1 MTTETPG
8 THAADSAPT
17 TPTVPALAHLR
28 FDVRGMTC
36 ASCVRRVERALS
48 GVDGVARASV
58 NLATEQASVEV
69 APGVDMEALRAAVDR
84 AGYAMRLPDAGEDED
99 VARDALEEERRREFR
114 SLATRTTFAL
124 VVAFG
129 EMGWMLLHEFGPALL
144 GWSWLHTIGHS
155 PYVNVVLFAFALPV
169 QVWAGAPFYAGAWR
183 VGRHG
188 STDMNSLIAL
198 GTSAAFLYSV
208 VVTFAP
214 GLFAHA
220 TQFDTTVVYET
231 ATAIIALVLLGRLL
245 EARAKGQTSDA
256 VRSLIALRPQ
266 TARVIEDGQEYEI
279 PVRAV
284 QAGDIV
290 LVRPSESIPVDGE
303 VTEGAAAIDESML
316 TGESVPVEKH
326 PGDSVFGATMNTN
339 GMLRIRATAVGAD
352 SALARIIRLVEEAQ
366 GSKAPIQA
374 LADRISAVFVPI
386 VIAIAAL
393 TFVAWYAFGPEP
405 AGTLAILNA
414 VSVLI
419 IACPCALGLA
429 TPTAIMVGMGRAAR
443 AGVLIRDA
451 EALEGARRID
461 TVVLDK
467 TGTITEGRPE
477 VTRIAVAA
485 GGPGPGLDETTLL
498 RLVASAERGSEHPY
512 AAAME
517 REATRRG
524 VALDWPLTFRALP
537 GLGVEAS
544 VALDGATRAL
554 LAGNA
559 DFMARQG
566 IDLAAPGATR
576 MAFEADRAAREGET
590 ALLVAVDGAVAG
602 MIAVADRIRASAR
615 DGVAA
620 LQVRGVQVVML
631 TGDGEATAR
640 AVAKQVGIAQVE
652 ANVKPEG
659 KAAIVQ
665 ALQRQGRVVAMVGDG
680 INDAPA
686 LAAADIGIAIG
697 GGTDVAME
705 TAPVTLMRADLGGV
719 AQAMAISGATMR
731 TMWQNLG
738 WAFGYNVALIP
749 IAAGAGYLLFGVILG
764 GAEVPAILTPIFGT
778 RGFLNPIV
786 AAAAMACSSVSVM
799 TNSLRLR
806 NARLR

>member
-1 MTTETPG
+1 MTTE
-8 THAADSAPT
+8 ARESARET
-17 TPTVPALAHLR
+17 PALEHLR
-28 FDVRGMTC
+28 FDIRGMTC
-36 ASCVRRVERALS
+36 ASCVRRVERALA
-48 GVDGVARASV
+48 GVEGVERASV
-58 NLATEQASVEV
+58 NLATEQASVE
-69 APGVDMEALRAAVDR
+69 AAASVDVQALRAAVDR
-84 AGYAMRLPDAGEDED
+84 AGYDLRLPEAGEDED
-99 VARDALEEERRREFR
+99 SARDALERERRRDFR
-114 SLATRTTFAL
+114 ALAVRTTLAL
-124 VVAFG
+124 AVAAG
-129 EMGWMLLHEFGPALL
+129 EMGWMLLHQFGPDLF
-144 GWSWLHTIGHS
+144 GWYWLHEVPVFPT
-155 PYVNVVLFAFALPV
+155 NVVLFLFALPV
-169 QVWAGAPFYAGAWR
+169 QVWAGASFYTGAWR

-188 STDMNSLIAL
+188 AADMNTLIAI
-198 GTSAAFLYSV
+198 GTSAAFLYSM

-214 GLFAHA
+214 GLFANA
-220 TQFDTTVVYET
+220 AQFDTEAYYET
-231 ATAIIALVLLGRLL
+231 ATAIIGLVLLGRLL

-266 TARVIEDGQEYEI
+266 TARIFEDGQEYEI

-290 LVRPSESIPVDGE
+290 IVRPSERVPVDGE
-303 VTEGAAAIDESML
+303 VIEGAAAVDESML

-339 GMLRIRATAVGAD
+339 GMLRVRATAVGAD
-352 SALARIIRLVEEAQ
+352 SALARIIRLVEDAQ

-374 LADRISAVFVPI
+374 LADRIAAVFVPVVI
-386 VIAIAAL
+386 VIAIA
-393 TFVAWYAFGPEP
+393 TFIAWWAFGPEP

-443 AGVLIRDA
+443 LGVLIRDA
-451 EALEGARRID
+451 EALEVARRID

-477 VTRIAVAA
+477 VTRIALAPDAA
-485 GGPGPGLDETTLL
+485 LDEASLL

-517 REATRRG
+517 REAERRG
-524 VALDWPLTFRALP
+524 LALDWPLTFLALP
-537 GLGVEAS
+537 GLGVEAT
-544 VALDGATRAL
+544 VVLDGVTHTL

-559 DFMARQG
+559 DFMAQRG
-566 IDLAAPGATR
+566 IDATTR
-576 MAFEADRAAREGET
+576 GGLRLAFESDRATQQGET
-590 ALLVAVDGAVAG
+590 ALLVAVDGAAAG
-602 MIAVADRIRASAR
+602 MIAVADRVRATAL

-620 LQVRGVQVVML
+620 LRVRGVQVVIL

-640 AVAKQVGIAQVE
+640 AVAKQVGIDQVE

-659 KAAIVQ
+659 KAAVVQ

-697 GGTDVAME
+697 GGTDIAME

-719 AQAMAISGATMR
+719 AQAIAISHATMR

-749 IAAGAGYLLFGVILG
+749 VAAGAGYLLFGVVLG
-764 GAEVPAILTPIFGT
+764 GAEVPWFLTPIFGQ
-778 RGFLNPIV
+778 RGFLNPII
-786 AAAAMACSSVSVM
+786 AAAAMAFSSVSVM

-806 NARLR
+806 SARLR

>member
-1 MTTETPG
+1 MTTNTPVSPSG
-8 THAADSAPT
+8 EP
-17 TPTVPALAHLR
+17 VPALEHLR

-36 ASCVRRVERALS
+36 ASCVRRVEKALATVP
-48 GVDGVARASV
+48 GVERASV
-58 NLATEQASVEV
+58 NLATEQATVELGAAVDV
-69 APGVDMEALRAAVDR
+69 AALRAAVDH
-84 AGYAMRLPDAGEDED
+84 AGYDLRLPDAAEDED
-99 VARDALEEERRREFR
+99 TARDAMEQERRREFR
-114 SLATRTTFAL
+114 ALAVRTAFAL
-124 VVAFG
+124 AVAG
-129 EMGWMLLHEFGPALL
+129 GQMVWMLVHLYGPDLL
-144 GWSWLHTIGHS
+144 GWHWVHDLPAFG
-155 PYVNVVLFAFALPV
+155 VNLALFATALPV
-169 QVWAGAPFYAGAWR
+169 QIWAGAPFYVGAWR

-188 STDMNSLIAL
+188 STDMNTLIAL
-198 GTSAAFLYSV
+198 GTSVAFLYSM

-214 GLFAHA
+214 GLLASGG
-220 TQFDTTVVYET
+220 QFELMVTYDT
-231 ATAIIALVLLGRLL
+231 ATAIIGLVLLGRLL

-256 VRSLIALRPQ
+256 VRALIALRPQ
-266 TARVIEDGQEYEI
+266 TARILEDGQEYEI

-284 QAGDIV
+284 QAGDVV
-290 LVRPSESIPVDGE
+290 LVRPAERIPVDGE
-303 VTEGAAAIDESML
+303 VIEGAAAVDESML

-326 PGDSVFGATMNTN
+326 AGDSVFGATMNTN
-339 GMLRIRATAVGAD
+339 GMLRVRATAVGAD
-352 SALARIIRLVEEAQ
+352 SALARIIRLVEDAQ

-374 LADRISAVFVPI
+374 LADRIAAIFVPA
-386 VIAIAAL
+386 VIGVAL
-393 TFVAWYAFGPEP
+393 VTLVVWWTFGPEP

-443 AGVLIRDA
+443 LGVLIRDA
-451 EALEGARRID
+451 EALEVARRID

-477 VTRIAVAA
+477 VTRIAV
-485 GGPGPGLDETTLL
+485 GPDAPGTGALDEDTLL

-517 REATRRG
+517 REAERRG
-524 VALDWPLTFRALP
+524 LALEWPLTFKALP
-537 GLGVEAS
+537 GLGVEAT
-544 VALDGATRAL
+544 VALDGTTRTL

-559 DFMARQG
+559 DFMRQQG
-566 IDLAAPGATR
+566 IDGTTR
-576 MAFEADRAAREGET
+576 GGMRLAFEADQAAQQGET
-590 ALLVAVDGAVAG
+590 ALLVAVDGTPAG
-602 MIAVADRIRASAR
+602 MIAVADRVRPSAR

-640 AVAKQVGIAQVE
+640 AVAKQVGIDQVE
-652 ANVKPEG
+652 GNVKPEG

-665 ALQRQGRVVAMVGDG
+665 QLRAQGRVVAMVGDG

-686 LAAADIGIAIG
+686 LAAADLGIAIG
-697 GGTDVAME
+697 GGTDIAME

-719 AQAMAISGATMR
+719 AQAMGVSAATMR

-749 IAAGAGYLLFGVILG
+749 VAAGAGYLLFTGLLG
-764 GAEVPAILTPIFGT
+764 TEVPTLLQPIFGE
-778 RGFLNPIV
+778 RGFLNPI
-786 AAAAMACSSVSVM
+786 AAAGAMAFSSVSVM

>member
-1 MTTETPG
+1 MTTEMREPESP
-8 THAADSAPT
+8 DR
-17 TPTVPALAHLR
+17 VPALEHLR

-36 ASCVRRVERALS
+36 ASCVRRVERALT
-48 GVDGVARASV
+48 GVEGVTSASV

-69 APGVDMEALRAAVDR
+69 APGVPVDALRAAVDR
-84 AGYAMRLPDAGEDED
+84 AGYDLRVPDAGEDED
-99 VARDALEEERRREFR
+99 AVRDTLERERARVFR
-114 SLATRTTFAL
+114 GLAIRTTFAL
-124 VVAFG
+124 VVAAI
-129 EMGWMLLHEFGPALL
+129 EMGWMLLHTYGPDLFG
-144 GWSWLHTIGHS
+144 WYWLHTIGHS
-155 PYVNVVLFAFALPV
+155 PYLNPALFALTLPV
-169 QVWAGAPFYAGAWR
+169 QVWAGAPFYRGAWR
-183 VGRHG
+183 IGRHG
-188 STDMNSLIAL
+188 ATDMNTLIAL
-198 GTSAAFLYSV
+198 GTSVAFVYST

-214 GLFAHA
+214 QVFAEA
-220 TQFDTTVVYET
+220 SQFELHVQFE
-231 ATAIIALVLLGRLL
+231 ASAAIIGLVLLGRLL

-256 VRSLIALRPQ
+256 VRALIALRPE
-266 TARVIEDGQEYEI
+266 TARVVEDGEEFEI

-284 QAGDIV
+284 QVGDVV
-290 LVRPSESIPVDGE
+290 LVRPSERVPVDGE
-303 VTEGAAAIDESML
+303 VVEGAAAIDESML

-326 PGDSVFGATMNTN
+326 PGDHVFGATMNTN
-339 GMLRIRATAVGAD
+339 GLLRVRATAVGAD
-352 SALARIIRLVEEAQ
+352 SALARIIRLVEDAQ

-374 LADRISAVFVPI
+374 LADRIAAVFVPVVI
-386 VIAIAAL
+386 LIAIA
-393 TFVAWYAFGPEP
+393 TFLVWWVFGPQP

-443 AGVLIRDA
+443 LGVLIRDA
-451 EALEGARRID
+451 EALEVARRID

-467 TGTITEGRPE
+467 TGTITEGRPD
-477 VTRIAVAA
+477 VTRIALTPDVKF
-485 GGPGPGLDETTLL
+485 DEPTLL

-517 REATRRG
+517 REANRRG
-524 VALDWPLTFRALP
+524 LALDWPLTFRALP

-544 VALDGATRAL
+544 VSLDGTSHAL
-554 LAGNA
+554 LVGNA
-559 DFMARQG
+559 DFLAQQG
-566 IDLAAPGATR
+566 IPTATR
-576 MAFEADRAAREGET
+576 GGMRLAFEADRATQQGET
-590 ALLVAVDGAVAG
+590 ALLVAVDGVPAG
-602 MIAVADRIRASAR
+602 MIAVADRVRATAL

-640 AVAKQVGIAQVE
+640 AVAKQVGIDQIE

-665 ALQRQGRVVAMVGDG
+665 ALRAQGRVVAMVGDG

-686 LAAADIGIAIG
+686 LAAVDLGIAIG
-697 GGTDVAME
+697 GGTDIAME

-719 AQAMAISGATMR
+719 AQAMGLSAATMR

-749 IAAGAGYLLFGVILG
+749 IAAGAGYLLFHVALA
-764 GAEVPAILTPIFGT
+764 GAAVPAILQPIFGT
-778 RGFLNPIV
+778 QGFLNPVI
-786 AAAAMACSSVSVM
+786 AAAAMALSSVSVM

-806 NARLR
+806 SARLR

>member
-1 MTTETPG
+1 MTTDTRSPD
-8 THAADSAPT
+8 AAPT
-17 TPTVPALAHLR
+17 FEHLR
-28 FDVRGMTC
+28 FDIRGMTC

-48 GVDGVARASV
+48 AVEGVESASV

-69 APGVDMEALRAAVDR
+69 APNVAVEALCAAVDR
-84 AGYAMRLPDAGEDED
+84 AGYDLRLPDANEDED
-99 VARDALEEERRREFR
+99 TARDILEQERRRAFR
-114 SLATRTTFAL
+114 SLAVRTAFAL
-124 VVAFG
+124 TIAFG
-129 EMGWMLLHEFGPALL
+129 EMAWMLLHEFGPDLF
-144 GWSWLHTIGHS
+144 GWYWLHSIGHG
-155 PYVNVVLFAFALPV
+155 YENTVLFLFALPV
-169 QVWAGAPFYAGAWR
+169 QVWAGASFYVGAWR

-188 STDMNSLIAL
+188 ATDMNTLIAI
-198 GTSAAFLYSV
+198 GTSAAFSYSM

-214 GLFAHA
+214 GLFANA
-220 TQFDTTVVYET
+220 AQFDTQVYYDS
-231 ATAIIALVLLGRLL
+231 ATAIIGLVLLGRLL

-266 TARVIEDGQEYEI
+266 TARIFEDGQEYEI

-290 LVRPSESIPVDGE
+290 IVRPSERVPVDGE
-303 VTEGAAAIDESML
+303 VIEGAAAIDESML

-339 GMLRIRATAVGAD
+339 GMLRIRATTVGAD
-352 SALARIIRLVEEAQ
+352 SALARIIRLVEDAQ
-366 GSKAPIQA
+366 DSKAPIQA
-374 LADRISAVFVPI
+374 LADRIAAVFVP
-386 VIAIAAL
+386 VVMAIA
-393 TFVAWYAFGPEP
+393 VATLVVWWIFGPEP

-419 IACPCALGLA
+419 IACPCVLGLA

-443 AGVLIRDA
+443 LGVLIRDA
-451 EALEGARRID
+451 EALEVARRID

-477 VTRIAVAA
+477 VTRIALAPDAPVNEAM
-485 GGPGPGLDETTLL
+485 LL

-517 REATRRG
+517 REAERRG
-524 VALDWPLTFRALP
+524 LALDWPPTFRALP
-537 GLGVEAS
+537 GLGIEAT
-544 VALDGATRAL
+544 VALDGVTYTL
-554 LAGNA
+554 LVGNA
-559 DFMARQG
+559 DFMAQQG
-566 IDLAAPGATR
+566 IDATTR
-576 MAFEADRAAREGET
+576 GGLRLAFEADRATQQGET
-590 ALLVAVDGAVAG
+590 ALLIAVDGAPAG
-602 MIAVADRIRASAR
+602 MVAVADRIRATAL

-620 LQVRGVQVVML
+620 LRVRGVQVVML

-640 AVAKQVGIAQVE
+640 AVAKQVGIDQVE

-665 ALQRQGRVVAMVGDG
+665 ALQQQGRVVAMVGDG

-697 GGTDVAME
+697 GGTDIAME

-719 AQAMAISGATMR
+719 AQAMAISEATMR

-749 IAAGAGYLLFGVILG
+749 VAAGAGYLLFSVVLG
-764 GAEVPAILTPIFGT
+764 IEVPAILRPIFGE
-778 RGFLNPIV
+778 RGFLNPTI
-786 AAAAMACSSVSVM
+786 AAAAMAFSSVSVM

-806 NARLR
+806 RARLR